1 MHSADDDA
9 NWETAKRLARDFPD
23 WLVVWGVYTRQYVA
37 FPLFDAPRGTI
48 LAARDPSALAA
59 RLQQAEWRRRSSPPE
74 RRH

>member
-1 MHSADDDA
+1 MPFADDDA
-9 NWETAKRLARDFPD
+9 HRETAKRLARDFPN
-23 WLVVWGVYTRQYVA
+23 WLIVWGIYTRQYVA

-59 RLQQAEWRRRSSPPE
+59 RLQQTEWRLRTSPPE